1 MKIQTFKD
9 LQKAVKSRT
18 EIIEYKCGQKD
29 LVLFAVATY
38 CANAGIST
46 TLGVITSAGVI
57 AAGTA
62 VPTGGISILLIIASA
77 ATIIAIVA
85 ILNNTDYEL
94 SIDWKNMTITLKLK
108 KHN

>member
-1 MKIQTFKD
+1 MRKLSNINVAKKTLSYLL
-9 LQKAVKSRT
+9 LQH
-18 EIIEYKCGQKD
+18 I
-29 LVLFAVATY
+29 VLMQGF
-38 CANAGIST
+38 ST

-57 AAGTA
+57 AAETA
-62 VPTGGISILLIIASA
+62 VPTGGISILIIIACAGS
-77 ATIIAIVA
+77 IIAIVA

>member
-1 MKIQTFKD
+1 MW
-9 LQKAVKSRT
+9 KSSN
-18 EIIEYKCGQKD
+18 INVAKKD
-29 LVLFAVATY
+29 LVLFAVAAY

-62 VPTGGISILLIIASA
+62 VPTGGISILIIIASA

-94 SIDWKNMTITLKLK
+94 SIDWKKMTIKLKLK